1 MTPTRF
7 RDSEPGLPIE
17 QFIQALTSQ
26 LDRAQSALALKARA
40 GLPLTFALQGLTLD
54 LRTHVEMSGSVVRIR
69 PAAPGETEA
78 SMLHV
83 ALTTITKPMIEENT
97 AKLALA
103 SDEQP
108 LREAVGD
115 QLSDDELRRLEWA
128 GVQTLSQFVDLQKH
142 ANPDVLERVAQVP
155 AMRLRAA
162 LDRAAQPHV
171 SDVTIDSGPRLPVEP
186 PVRQLPFEELP
197 PRRFPG
203 VDTTPAITPQV
214 PPAVQPQVPMV
225 SEELPLIRVRGH
237 NLMRDV
243 MPKVS
248 IGGERVNL
256 VEAGRRELVI
266 APLAHQMGGTLEIET
281 APGVVTT
288 VDIPATSDATTPVR
302 LAGAS

>member
-1 MTPTRF
+1 MTPVRF
-7 RDSEPGLPIE
+7 RDPDPGLPIE

-97 AKLALA
+97 ARMALA

-142 ANPDVLERVAQVP
+142 ASPDVLERVAQVP
-155 AMRLRAA
+155 AIRLRAA
-162 LDRAAQPHV
+162 LDRAARPHV
-171 SDVTIDSGPRLPVEP
+171 SDVTIDGGPREIT
-186 PVRQLPFEELP
+186 R
-197 PRRFPG
+197 G
-203 VDTTPAITPQV
+203 VDTTPAITYV
-214 PPAVQPQVPMV
+214 PPAIQPQAPILGD
-225 SEELPLIRVRGH
+225 EIPLIRVRGH
-237 NLMRDV
+237 NLVRDG

-248 IGGERVNL
+248 IGGERVN
-256 VEAGRRELVI
+256 VIEAGRRELVI
-266 APLAHQMGGTLEIET
+266 APLAHQLGGTLEIET

-288 VDIPATSDATTPVR
+288 VEIPAATGATTAVR
-302 LAGAS
+302 LAGGS

>member
-1 MTPTRF
+1 MTASRF

-78 SMLHV
+78 SMLHL

-115 QLSDDELRRLEWA
+115 QLNDDELRRLEWA
-128 GVQTLSQFVDLQKH
+128 GVHTLSQFVDLQQH
-142 ANPDVLERVAQVP
+142 ASPDALERVAQVP

-162 LDRAAQPHV
+162 LDRAARPHI
-171 SDVTIDSGPRLPVEP
+171 SDITTIDVGSRDVGRSPDPTIGTEPTIGTRVPMNP
-186 PVRQLPFEELP
+186 PVRQLPVE
-197 PRRFPG
+197 
-203 VDTTPAITPQV
+203 PQ
-214 PPAVQPQVPMV
+214 APML
-225 SEELPLIRVRGH
+225 SDSIPLIRVRGH
-237 NLMRDV
+237 NLVRDGL
-243 MPKVS
+243 PKVS
-248 IGGERVNL
+248 IGGERVNVL
-256 VEAGRRELVI
+256 EAGRRELLI
-266 APLAHQMGGTLEIET
+266 APLAHQLGGTLEIET
-281 APGVVTT
+281 APGVVATIE
-288 VDIPATSDATTPVR
+288 IPAATDTTTAVR

>member
-1 MTPTRF
+1 MTPVRF
-7 RDSEPGLPIE
+7 RDPDPGLPIE

-97 AKLALA
+97 ARMALA

-142 ANPDVLERVAQVP
+142 ASPDVLERVAQVP
-155 AMRLRAA
+155 AVRLRAA
-162 LDRAAQPHV
+162 LDRAARPHV
-171 SDVTIDSGPRLPVEP
+171 SDVTIDGGPREITRGVDTTP
-186 PVRQLPFEELP
+186 PMREIA
-197 PRRFPG
+197 RG
-203 VDTTPAITPQV
+203 VDTTPAITYV
-214 PPAVQPQVPMV
+214 PPAIQPQAPILG
-225 SEELPLIRVRGH
+225 EEIPLIRVRGH
-237 NLMRDV
+237 NLVRDG

-248 IGGERVNL
+248 IGGERVN
-256 VEAGRRELVI
+256 VIEAGRRELVI
-266 APLAHQMGGTLEIET
+266 APLAHQLGGTLEIET

-288 VDIPATSDATTPVR
+288 VEIPAAIGATTAVR
-302 LAGAS
+302 LAGGS